1 MTERFE
7 APDKVK
13 KFIENDIKLF
23 INNEYIE
30 SKKNNK
36 FDVYNPANDTV
47 IVQVA
52 EAETEDVD
60 FAVEC
65 AEKAFKGEWSKLT
78 AQERSDLIMKFA
90 ELLEQHKEELA
101 YLEAL
106 DNGKSYEIAL
116 EEDIPSAINQFKYYA
131 GWATKVLGQTTPISP
146 DYFNYSVHEPIGV
159 VGQIIPW
166 NFPLNMAS
174 WKMGAA
180 LATGCTIVIKP
191 AEQTPL
197 SLLYAGQLIK
207 EAGIPKGVVNIV
219 SGRGFVTGEA
229 ISTHPKIRKIA
240 FTGSTETGKGIMK
253 KAADNVKNITLELG
267 GKSANIIFD
276 DADLSEAV
284 KTSVDGVMFNH
295 GQNCSAGTRIYVQ
308 SSIYEEF
315 VGEFIEQTK
324 KIKMGAGTEKGI
336 DMGPLISRKQQ
347 QRVENYIKIGVEEG
361 GKIAYQQQLEKSDGY
376 FVPPTVFTDLTD
388 DMRIVQEEIFGPVAC
403 ILPFETEDEV
413 VERANNSE
421 YGLAAAVWTKDIQK
435 AMNVT
440 NQLEAGTVWIN
451 DYNLEDPAAAF
462 GGYKQSG
469 IGREMGT
476 YALDN
481 YTEVKFVWMKL

>member
-60 FAVEC
+60 YAVEC

-146 DYFNYSVHEPIGV
+146 DYFNYSVHEPVGV

-219 SGRGFVTGEA
+219 SGRGFVTGEV

-413 VERANNSE
+413 VERANDSE

>member
-60 FAVEC
+60 YAVKC
-65 AEKAFKGEWSKLT
+65 AEKAFKGEWSKLI

-90 ELLEQHKEELA
+90 DLLEQHKEELA

-146 DYFNYSVHEPIGV
+146 DYFNYSVHEPVGV

-315 VGEFIEQTK
+315 VGKFIEQTK

-336 DMGPLISRKQQ
+336 EMGPLISRKQQ

-413 VERANNSE
+413 VERANDSE

>member
-1 MTERFE
+1 MTNKIEMPE
-7 APDKVK
+7 KVK
-13 KFIENDIKLF
+13 TFINNDIGLF
-23 INNEYIE
+23 INNEYVS
-30 SKKNNK
+30 SKSGDS
-36 FDVYNPANDTV
+36 FEVYNPADDT
-47 IVQVA
+47 IITRVA
-52 EAETEDVD
+52 EAGTEDID
-60 FAVEC
+60 YAVQC
-65 AEKAFKGEWSKLT
+65 AEKAFKGEWSQLS
-78 AQERSDLIMKFA
+78 AQERSDLIIKFTD
-90 ELLEQHKEELA
+90 LLEENKEELA

-116 EEDIPSAINQFKYYA
+116 TDDIPGAINQFRYYA

-146 DYFNYSVHEPIGV
+146 EYFNYSVHEPIGV

-180 LATGCTIVIKP
+180 LATGCTILIKP
-191 AEQTPL
+191 AEETPL
-197 SLLYAGQLIK
+197 SLLYAAELIK
-207 EAGIPKGVVNIV
+207 EAGIPEGVVV
-219 SGRGFVTGEA
+219 PGRGTVTGEA

-240 FTGSTETGKGIMK
+240 FTGSTVTGKEIMK
-253 KAADNVKNITLELG
+253 KAADTVKNITLELG
-267 GKSANIIFD
+267 GKSANIIFE
-276 DADLSEAV
+276 DADLSEAAN
-284 KTSVDGVMFNH
+284 TAVDGVMYNH
-295 GQNCSAGTRIYVQ
+295 GQNCSAGTRIFVQ

-315 VGEFIEQTK
+315 IEKFIEQTK
-324 KIKMGAGTEKGI
+324 KIKIGVGTEKGI

-347 QRVENYIKIGVEEG
+347 QRVQDYIDIGVKEG
-361 GKIAYQQQLEKSDGY
+361 GNIAYQQTLKDNKGY

-403 ILPFETEDEV
+403 ILPFETEEEV
-413 VERANNSE
+413 VERANASE
-421 YGLAAAVWTKDIQK
+421 YGLAAAVWTKDIQR
-435 AMNVT
+435 AINVT

-481 YTEVKFVWMKL
+481 YTEVKFVWVKL

>member
-13 KFIENDIKLF
+13 KFIENEIKLF

-60 FAVEC
+60 YAVEC

-146 DYFNYSVHEPIGV
+146 DYFNYSVHEPVGV

-413 VERANNSE
+413 VERANDSE

>member
-60 FAVEC
+60 HAVEC

-90 ELLEQHKEELA
+90 DLLEQHKEELA

-116 EEDIPSAINQFKYYA
+116 EEDIPSAINQFRYYA

-146 DYFNYSVHEPIGV
+146 DYFNYSVHEPVGV

-315 VGEFIEQTK
+315 VGKFIEQTK

-336 DMGPLISRKQQ
+336 EMGPLISRKQQ

-388 DMRIVQEEIFGPVAC
+388 YMRIVQEEIFGPVAC

-413 VERANNSE
+413 VERANDSE